1 MLYFLKILEAGRVL
15 MECLGSCLGMPGG
28 CGLQCPPVYLT
39 HVVLLVP
46 GLLSCWRSSG
56 TSVGPPSAYSG
67 GGLMAAAFPRQPE
80 MDQLEK
86 GFPDPTQNNS
96 VDTVRCCCHLLAL
109 LPGCLVSFWTW
120 GLCEGICDALR
131 RVLLLAGAG
140 AQGLSI

>member
-15 MECLGSCLGMPGG
+15 MECLGSCLGMPGA

-56 TSVGPPSAYSG
+56 TSVGPPSAYSVG
-67 GGLMAAAFPRQPE
+67 GTDAAAFPRQPE

-96 VDTVRCCCHLLAL
+96 VDTVCGAVAICWLFSLGAWFL
-109 LPGCLVSFWTW
+109 SGLGVSVK
-120 GLCEGICDALR
+120 AS
-131 RVLLLAGAG
+131 VMP
-140 AQGLSI
+140 

>member
-1 MLYFLKILEAGRVL
+1 MWCCL
-15 MECLGSCLGMPGG
+15 CLGCLAAGG
-28 CGLQCPPVYLT
+28 AQGPLWDHPVLT
-39 HVVLLVP
+39 V
-46 GLLSCWRSSG
+46 
-56 TSVGPPSAYSG
+56 G